1 MQVVLPD
8 VETRA
13 TFEIR
18 AERPMDEFC
27 AKNPELRIERNA
39 HGEII
44 ITPPAGAESGF
55 RNSDLTAQLGMW
67 SKRDGRGRA
76 YDSIAEYILPDGAAL
91 SPDASWVQSSRLEQF
106 SKEQKKRFLPLCP
119 DFVVELIS
127 PTDRLPKAQA
137 KMRQWI
143 DNGAT
148 LGWLIDAD
156 RRTVYVYRPG
166 REPEELVNL
175 DQLPG
180 VGNCRGISLGTG
192 RDLERSLAEVSR
204 SAGPFGPLV
213 GNNLPSRG

>member
-13 TFEIR
+13 SFEIR
-18 AERPMDEFC
+18 AERPMDEEEYFEFC
-27 AKNPELRIERNA
+27 AKNPELRIERNGHA
-39 HGEII
+39 EII
-44 ITPPAGAESGF
+44 ITPPAGAETGF
-55 RNSDLTAQLGMW
+55 RNSDLTVQLGMW

-76 YDSIAEYILPDGAAL
+76 FDSNAEYILPDGAAL

-106 SKEQKKRFLPLCP
+106 TKEQKRRFLPLCP

-166 REPEELVNL
+166 REPEELVNI
-175 DQLPG
+175 DHLPG
-180 VGNCRGISLGTG
+180 VGIVEGFRLELGEIWRGL
-192 RDLERSLAEVSR
+192 
-204 SAGPFGPLV
+204 
-213 GNNLPSRG
+213 

>member
-18 AERPMDEFC
+18 AERPMDEEEFFEFC
-27 AKNPELRIERNA
+27 AKNPELRIERNVK
-39 HGEII
+39 GEII
-44 ITPPAGAESGF
+44 IMPPAGAETGF
-55 RNSDLTAQLGMW
+55 RNSDLTAQLANW

-76 YDSIAEYILPDGAAL
+76 FDSNAEYILPDGAAL
-91 SPDASWVQSSRLEQF
+91 SPGASWVQSSRLVQF
-106 SKEQKKRFLPLCP
+106 TKEQKRRFLPICP

-137 KMRQWI
+137 KMRDWI

-166 REPEELVNL
+166 REPEELRDIDSLLGEGIVEGFRL
-175 DQLPG
+175 ELG
-180 VGNCRGISLGTG
+180 EIWRGL
-192 RDLERSLAEVSR
+192 
-204 SAGPFGPLV
+204 
-213 GNNLPSRG
+213 